1 MSLDVLARAQVAQG
15 AQVTL
20 AVTYYDGSDL
30 SLVEGMRSAG
40 VNTVSIGPSHG
51 AMDRHPLLDRTVR
64 DLVRESQVV
73 HIHGLWQEIQHRAAR
88 SAMDAGVPYVVKTCG
103 MLSPWSLSQSRLK
116 KQIYLHLRLKRTL
129 RGAAAL
135 HFTAEGEREEAGELA
150 TLAPAILE
158 PNGVDLA
165 QYRRRVPGEPFRQER
180 RIAPNQPLVLFLGR
194 LHPKKGIDLL
204 IGALKRVAEVI
215 PDVTLVIAG
224 PDENGYR
231 AVLERQIRSAGLLNQ
246 VMFTG
251 RLDRAGVL
259 AALSAADLFV
269 LPSRSENFAVAVVE
283 SLAAGTPVIV
293 SDRVGVH
300 EDVQRGK
307 VGAVV
312 PLDLDALARELT
324 RWLSDS
330 ELRAGAAA
338 RAPRF
343 AQEHFDANAVAARW
357 LEHYRTLSTIGEREP
372 KAAPREHAQ
381 P

>member
-1 MSLDVLARAQVAQG
+1 
-15 AQVTL
+15 
-20 AVTYYDGSDL
+20 
-30 SLVEGMRSAG
+30 
-40 VNTVSIGPSHG
+40 
-51 AMDRHPLLDRTVR
+51 
-64 DLVRESQVV
+64 
-73 HIHGLWQEIQHRAAR
+73 
-88 SAMDAGVPYVVKTCG
+88 
-103 MLSPWSLSQSRLK
+103 
-116 KQIYLHLRLKRTL
+116 
-129 RGAAAL
+129 
-135 HFTAEGEREEAGELA
+135 
-150 TLAPAILE
+150 
-158 PNGVDLA
+158 
-165 QYRRRVPGEPFRQER
+165 
-180 RIAPNQPLVLFLGR
+180 
-194 LHPKKGIDLL
+194 
-204 IGALKRVAEVI
+204 
-215 PDVTLVIAG
+215 VIAG

-231 AVLERQIRSAGLLNQ
+231 AVLERQIGSAGLLNQ